1 MADKADKNGA
11 ANAETPPQVQMK
23 ILGQFIR
30 DMSFENIVA
39 QKGVAGDMKPD
50 VNVQV
55 SLDGKKR
62 PTDHQYEVVCKFQIN
77 AKNKG
82 TEDTLFVMEL
92 DYGGIFHIENVP
104 NEQLHPFLMI
114 ECPRMIFP
122 FARRIVHDIIR
133 DGGFPPLNLDT
144 IDWVTL
150 YRQNMAR
157 QAEAAMAA
165 EKDKPKEDKS

>member
-1 MADKADKNGA
+1 MTEKTEKNGA
-11 ANAETPPQVQMK
+11 AKEQTPPQVEMK
-23 ILGQFIR
+23 VLGQFIR

-39 QKGVAGDMKPD
+39 QKGIAGEMTPD

-62 PTDHQYEVVCKFQIN
+62 PADNQYEVLCKFQIT

-82 TEDTLFVMEL
+82 TEDTLFMMEL

-104 NEQLHPFLMI
+104 TDQLHPFLMI

-144 IDWVTL
+144 IDWLAL
-150 YRQNMAR
+150 YRQNIAR
-157 QAEAAMAA
+157 QQAEAAKAST
-165 EKDKPKEDKS
+165 KKS

>member
-1 MADKADKNGA
+1 MADKAKENGSAKN
-11 ANAETPPQVQMK
+11 ETPPQIEMK
-23 ILGQFIR
+23 VLGQFIR

-39 QKGVAGDMKPD
+39 QKGIAGDMTPD

-62 PTDHQYEVVCKFQIN
+62 PTEHQYEVLTKFQIS

-82 TEDTLFVMEL
+82 TEDTLFLMEL

-122 FARRIVHDIIR
+122 FARRIVHDVIR
-133 DGGFPPLNLDT
+133 DGGFPPLNLDS
-144 IDWVTL
+144 IDWLSL
-150 YRQNMAR
+150 YKQNLARQ
-157 QAEAAMAA
+157 QAEAAKA
-165 EKDKPKEDKS
+165 EPEKPKA

>member
-1 MADKADKNGA
+1 MAKKAETNGA
-11 ANAETPPQVQMK
+11 EKAEPPAQIEMK
-23 ILGQFIR
+23 VLGQFIR

-39 QKGVAGDMKPD
+39 QKGIAGDMTPD

-62 PTDHQYEVVCKFQIN
+62 PTEHQYEVLCKFQIT

-82 TEDTLFVMEL
+82 TDETLFLMEM

-104 NEQLHPFLMI
+104 QEQLHPFLMI

-122 FARRIVHDIIR
+122 FARRIVHDVIR

-144 IDWVTL
+144 IDWLAL
-150 YRQNMAR
+150 YRQNLAR
-157 QAEAAMAA
+157 QQAEAAKA
-165 EKDKPKEDKS
+165 EPPKANA

>member
-1 MADKADKNGA
+1 MADKAETNGA
-11 ANAETPPQVQMK
+11 AKKEAPAQIEMK
-23 ILGQFIR
+23 VLGQFIR

-39 QKGVAGDMKPD
+39 QKGTAGDMTPD

-62 PTDHQYEVVCKFQIN
+62 PTENQYEVLCKFQVT
-77 AKNKG
+77 AENKG
-82 TEDTLFVMEL
+82 TEDTLFLMEL

-104 NEQLHPFLMI
+104 TEQLHPFLMI

-122 FARRIVHDIIR
+122 FARRIVHDVIR

-144 IDWVTL
+144 IDWLAL
-150 YRQNMAR
+150 YRQNVAR
-157 QAEAAMAA
+157 QQAKAA
-165 EKDKPKEDKS
+165 ETEEPKAKA

>member
-1 MADKADKNGA
+1 MADEAETNGA
-11 ANAETPPQVQMK
+11 AKPEAAPQVQLK
-23 ILGQFIR
+23 VIGQFIR

-39 QKGVAGDMKPD
+39 QKGIAGDVTPD
-50 VNVQV
+50 VNVQI

-62 PTDHQYEVVCKFQIN
+62 GVDNQYEVVTKFQVT

-104 NEQLHPFLMI
+104 DEQLHPFLMI

-122 FARRIVHDIIR
+122 FARRIVHDVIR

-144 IDWVTL
+144 IDWVAL
-150 YRQNMAR
+150 YRQNLAR
-157 QAEAAMAA
+157 QAEAAKAA
-165 EKDKPKEDKS
+165 GGETPSA

>member
-1 MADKADKNGA
+1 MAKKAEKNGA
-11 ANAETPPQVQMK
+11 AKEQTPPQIEMK
-23 ILGQFIR
+23 VLGQFIR

-39 QKGVAGDMKPD
+39 QKGIAGDMTPD

-62 PTDHQYEVVCKFQIN
+62 PTDNQYEVLCKFQIS

-92 DYGGIFHIENVP
+92 DYGGIFHIANVP
-104 NEQLHPFLMI
+104 TEQLHPFLMI

-122 FARRIVHDIIR
+122 FARRIIHDVIR

-144 IDWVTL
+144 IDWMAL
-150 YRQNMAR
+150 YRQNAAR
-157 QAEAAMAA
+157 QQAEAAKASA
-165 EKDKPKEDKS
+165 EKAKT

>member
-1 MADKADKNGA
+1 MADKAKKNGA
-11 ANAETPPQVQMK
+11 EKAKTQPQIEMK
-23 ILGQFIR
+23 VLGQFIR

-39 QKGVAGDMKPD
+39 QKGISGDMTPD

-62 PTDHQYEVVCKFQIN
+62 PTENEYEVLCKFQIT

-82 TEDTLFVMEL
+82 TEDVLFLMEL

-104 NEQLHPFLMI
+104 TEQLHPFLMI

-122 FARRIVHDIIR
+122 FARHIVHNIIR

-144 IDWVTL
+144 IDWLAL
-150 YRQNMAR
+150 YRKNVAR
-157 QAEAAMAA
+157 QQAEAAKGKKQDPPKA
-165 EKDKPKEDKS
+165 EV